1 MTFQSQSRVAS
12 KTRLFADDCILHRT
26 IHTQQDRDILQQDL
40 HHLEL
45 WELTWGMEFHPGKC
59 NSMSITR
66 SRTSIENRYSLKGHI
81 LEDVTESK
89 YLGVTLS
96 SNLTWNIHIC
106 NITGKANKLLGFLR
120 RRNLKVK
127 KWNNKGERI
136 QSDNKIK
143 LRILLYGMVTTYQ
156 KRTKMNWKEYRGEQ
170 LALNLVGDTITQ
182 AAYPTW

>member
-1 MTFQSQSRVAS
+1 VAS
-12 KTRLFADDCILHRT
+12 KTRLFADDCILYRT

-45 WELTWGMEFHPGKC
+45 WELTWGVEFHPWKC

-81 LEDVTESK
+81 FENVKEAK

-96 SNLTWNIHIC
+96 SNLTWNTQIC

-120 RRNLKVK
+120 RNLKVRNETTK
-127 KWNNKGERI
+127 ENAYKAI
-136 QSDNKIK
+136 DSKIK
-143 LRILLYGMVTTYQ
+143 FRILLYSMVATYQ
-156 KRTKMNWKEYRGEQ
+156 KEQ
-170 LALNLVGDTITQ
+170 R
-182 AAYPTW
+182 